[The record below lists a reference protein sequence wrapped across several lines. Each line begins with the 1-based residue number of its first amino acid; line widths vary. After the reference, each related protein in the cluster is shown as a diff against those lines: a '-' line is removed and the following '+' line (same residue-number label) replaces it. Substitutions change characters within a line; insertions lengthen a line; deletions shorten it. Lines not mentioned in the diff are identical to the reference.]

1 MHDIVLHRFFSP
13 IKKEVEN
20 MLKHLF
26 FDLDDTLI
34 KCSGVFY
41 DIEDIVAKKI
51 LEYTN
56 QYTYDEIRK
65 KFNEKQFE
73 NLEKH
78 GYGPQNFECSLM
90 QATYE
95 IVGYDFFKDNLQEF
109 IRKEASVLY
118 SEEIELIDGA
128 KESIE
133 YLYNKG
139 YEMSIITKGMED
151 VQKKRVEA
159 LSIKNYFKD
168 YHIVKH
174 KLKSDYEELLKEYS
188 LKPEDCYMI
197 GNSPKGDINEAKKAG
212 LNTIYIPNEHT
223 WNYEDEEISIEDPKT
238 SILKDISE
246 IRNIL

>member
-1 MHDIVLHRFFSP
+1 M
-13 IKKEVEN
+13 K
-20 MLKHLF
+20 KHLF

-34 KCSGVFY
+34 KCSGLFY
-41 DIEDIVAKKI
+41 DVEDIVAKKI

-56 QYTYDEIRK
+56 KYTYDEIRV
-65 KFNEKQFE
+65 KFNEQQFE
-73 NLEKH
+73 NLEEH
-78 GYGPQNFECSLM
+78 GYGPANFECSLM
-90 QATYE
+90 QATYNM
-95 IVGYDFFKDNLQEF
+95 IGYDFFKDNLQDF
-109 IRKEASVLY
+109 IKKEAKVLY
-118 SEEIELIDGA
+118 EEDIELIEGA

-174 KLKSDYEELLKEYS
+174 KLKSDYEELLKEYN
-188 LKPEDCYMI
+188 LKPEQCYMI

-212 LNTIYIPNEHT
+212 LNTIYIPSEHT
-223 WNYEDEEISIEDPKT
+223 WNYEDEKISEDAPITNILSDITEIK
-238 SILKDISE
+238 SIL
-246 IRNIL
+246 

>member
-1 MHDIVLHRFFSP
+1 
-13 IKKEVEN
+13 

-34 KCSGVFY
+34 KCSGYFY
-41 DIEDIVAKKI
+41 DIEDVVAKKI
-51 LEYTN
+51 LEYNKT
-56 QYTYDEIRK
+56 YTYDEIIH
-65 KFNEKQFE
+65 KFNEKKIE
-73 NLEKH
+73 NIDKR
-78 GYGPQNFECSLM
+78 GFGPQNFECSLM
-90 QATYE
+90 QVASE
-95 IVGYDFFKDNLQEF
+95 IIGYDFFRDNIQGF
-109 IRKEASVLY
+109 IKKESEILY
-118 SEEIELIDGA
+118 NADIELIDGA
-128 KESIE
+128 KETIE
-133 YLYNKG
+133 YLHKKG

-151 VQKKRVEA
+151 VQTKRVEG

-174 KLKSDYEELLKEYS
+174 KLKSDYEELLKEYR

-223 WNYEDEEISIEDPKT
+223 WNYEDEEISVEAPKT

>member
-1 MHDIVLHRFFSP
+1 M
-13 IKKEVEN
+13 K
-20 MLKHLF
+20 KHLF

-34 KCSGVFY
+34 KCSGIFY
-41 DIEDIVAKKI
+41 DVEDVVAKKI
-51 LEYTN
+51 LEYN
-56 QYTYDEIRK
+56 QKYTYDEIRI
-65 KFNEKQFE
+65 KFNEKQYE

-78 GYGPQNFECSLM
+78 GYGPANFEYSLM
-90 QATYE
+90 QTTYDL
-95 IVGYDFFKDNLQEF
+95 VGYDFFKDNLQEF
-109 IRKEASVLY
+109 IKNEAKILY
-118 SEEIELIDGA
+118 DENVELIEGA

-159 LSIKNYFKD
+159 LSIKKYFKD

-174 KLKSDYEELLKEYS
+174 KLKKDYEELLKKYN
-188 LKPEDCYMI
+188 LKPEECYMI

-223 WNYEDEEISIEDPKT
+223 WNYEDEQ
-238 SILKDISE
+238 ISE
-246 IRNIL
+246 EMPITNVLNSITEIKNVL